1 MVELWIDNQ
10 RCDIGELPTLPID
23 FDIARLTKAEGE
35 REGRTIEMTLPA
47 TPANNALFDSSY
59 HLDGSAR
66 FNLDHHTAY
75 IEKEGIRIFEGTV
88 YLLDTALEDG
98 AATSYTIRIK
108 EGGAEWVEDVVYGS
122 VSDLDIPFSGWLNML
137 TISRSWEGDQPV
149 RFLPVY
155 RGNYRP
161 HYSSAS
167 ALPVERV
174 LLSDDYHPFISIR
187 EMVRE
192 MFAKSGYTLRS
203 DFLDSEFG
211 RSLYMSGDYAHTNNE
226 LAQERCDFLARRKED
241 ASDTADYFGRVY
253 ASRAFAAHTV
263 GPIVDT
269 VDPDTIDCNGRRMSD
284 VFCKG
289 NSFKMD
295 SAGDICFEPVMSV
308 KAGFLLH
315 LEYTTEYKIISR
327 ERFCGFDTVEGL
339 HGERVEVALAN
350 TCQDYRNDLST
361 ETEYRILVFD
371 HVENRQYQVA
381 ATLPN
386 GVEVVVHTWSSRS
399 SLMYT
404 LEKKLRN
411 PALYYRDSDNEAW
424 KPYSEDWAIYS
435 GFIDETGMIDIEM
448 DFRLLPQDVA
458 AGESLVLDKF
468 WFGGAEPGMLLKV
481 RTNTS
486 LRPYFTSIPGYNTP
500 LEFKSFAPRIRQVDL
515 LSALG
520 EMFNLAFYTD
530 RARKELHIEP
540 LEALY
545 ENAEIVD
552 WSNRI
557 DHLGGVMVADAGLDL
572 PQNVVLAYLDTDTAS
587 HEFNNEN
594 ETTLGKWRFRNPLY
608 GTTDSTKT
616 LGNSLF
622 ATTLNI
628 SDILLTAPSASIMQ
642 VGDRGEDNTF
652 ESSFTPRI
660 VCYRGLRD
668 LPEGETWGANYSR
681 LRYYPYAS
689 FVDEESINLC
699 FEDRNGIE
707 GLHRYHQPMLL
718 RQCDSRR
725 ITLDMHLTTAEIAH
739 LFTANGTKPSLR
751 TKFRFDIQGESQL
764 FRLVKVKRW
773 DLKSNIVQC
782 TFEQEL
788 NN

>member
-1 MVELWIDNQ
+1 
-10 RCDIGELPTLPID
+10 
-23 FDIARLTKAEGE
+23 
-35 REGRTIEMTLPA
+35 
-47 TPANNALFDSSY
+47 
-59 HLDGSAR
+59 
-66 FNLDHHTAY
+66 
-75 IEKEGIRIFEGTV
+75 
-88 YLLDTALEDG
+88 
-98 AATSYTIRIK
+98 
-108 EGGAEWVEDVVYGS
+108 
-122 VSDLDIPFSGWLNML
+122 
-137 TISRSWEGDQPV
+137 
-149 RFLPVY
+149 
-155 RGNYRP
+155 
-161 HYSSAS
+161 
-167 ALPVERV
+167 
-174 LLSDDYHPFISIR
+174 
-187 EMVRE
+187 
-192 MFAKSGYTLRS
+192 
-203 DFLDSEFG
+203 
-211 RSLYMSGDYAHTNNE
+211 
-226 LAQERCDFLARRKED
+226 
-241 ASDTADYFGRVY
+241 
-253 ASRAFAAHTV
+253 
-263 GPIVDT
+263 
-269 VDPDTIDCNGRRMSD
+269 
-284 VFCKG
+284 
-289 NSFKMD
+289 
-295 SAGDICFEPVMSV
+295 
-308 KAGFLLH
+308 
-315 LEYTTEYKIISR
+315 
-327 ERFCGFDTVEGL
+327 
-339 HGERVEVALAN
+339 
-350 TCQDYRNDLST
+350 
-361 ETEYRILVFD
+361 
-371 HVENRQYQVA
+371 
-381 ATLPN
+381 
-386 GVEVVVHTWSSRS
+386 
-399 SLMYT
+399 
-404 LEKKLRN
+404 
-411 PALYYRDSDNEAW
+411 
-424 KPYSEDWAIYS
+424 
-435 GFIDETGMIDIEM
+435 
-448 DFRLLPQDVA
+448 
-458 AGESLVLDKF
+458 
-468 WFGGAEPGMLLKV
+468 MLLRV

-739 LFTANGTKPSLR
+739 LFTADGTKPSLR